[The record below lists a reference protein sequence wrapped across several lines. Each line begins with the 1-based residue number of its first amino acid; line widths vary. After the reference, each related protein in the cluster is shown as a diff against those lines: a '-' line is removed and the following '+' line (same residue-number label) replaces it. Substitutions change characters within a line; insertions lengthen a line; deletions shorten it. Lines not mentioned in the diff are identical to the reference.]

1 MAYGKTSAMGNPNAG
16 NSYDYNDNPGYA
28 KYATMTRKD
37 AKDTN
42 SLGKWQEARSF
53 WETSQKHR
61 QQDQDTWWR
70 QEGLRNQEQGI
81 GEARNYQNNAF
92 DTAQNNLTGYG
103 NTMRGLYGE
112 MNERLPGFYDKARGY
127 YDQDVKMG
135 QMGDDFTQQHFG
147 DPNAYRRQLVG
158 ELDPNAIMG
167 RADEAYQDSLRSSNS
182 VQRSGLNTLAY
193 GGAEEARH
201 NTALRDEEMAYGRH
215 QNDMSQARHFGDRGM
230 VGRTNQA
237 NLTQGEW
244 DAFQR
249 LKNSQIGDE
258 GQLATFQ
265 NNLTM
270 GQGEMNAGLSGALG
284 QARANTSY
292 AQGKMGRED
301 LTDWLSNQRTNDS
314 WLKNALYSDNVR
326 QETMD
331 FQREMAKNESRNA
344 LMSSAFGLA
353 GSAMGTKG
361 LFG

>member
-1 MAYGKTSAMGNPNAG
+1 MATGDPNAG
-16 NSYDYNDNPGYA
+16 NAFDYNDNPGYG
-28 KYATMTRKD
+28 KYSSMTRKQ
-37 AKDTN
+37 AKNTGQ
-42 SLGKWQEARSF
+42 LGKWQEARSF
-53 WETSQKHR
+53 WETSQTHR
-61 QQDQDTWWR
+61 QQAQDSWWR
-70 QEGLRNQEQGI
+70 QEGLKHQSEGI
-81 GEARNYQNNAF
+81 NEARGYQNNAF
-92 DTAQNNLTGYG
+92 NTAQNNLTGYG

-167 RADEAYQDSLRSSNS
+167 RANEAYQDSLRSSNS

-193 GGAEEARH
+193 AGAEEARH
-201 NTALRDEEMAYGRH
+201 NTAAGDENIAYGRH

-249 LKNSQIGDE
+249 LKNSQIGNE
-258 GQLATFQ
+258 GQLATLQ
-265 NNLTM
+265 NNLTL
-270 GQGEMNAGLSGALG
+270 GQGVMNAGYSGAIG
-284 QARANTSY
+284 QARANTAY
-292 AQGKMGRED
+292 ANGKMGRD
-301 LTDWLSNQRTNDS
+301 DYTDWLRNQRTNDS
-314 WLKNALYSDNVR
+314 WFKNALYSDNVR

-331 FQREMAKNESRNA
+331 FQKEMASNEQRNA
-344 LMSSAFGLA
+344 LISAALGAAGKAAGGGMFG
-353 GSAMGTKG
+353 
-361 LFG
+361 